1 MKTLL
6 PLILSVFLL
15 ISFGCGKN
23 QPAGDQEQKK
33 TEETKSDNKT
43 PDKVTD
49 TKKDDAKQDGSNDL
63 GMKSGL
69 PADFPKDV
77 PVPQNSTCHG
87 SIYNQTEGTTVTFV
101 SKGKPMDIVAFYK
114 NEMGKNGFVLEQGSD
129 DLVNEKGGM
138 LKWNKDKRS
147 VEIMMSYKPDS
158 NETDLV
164 LSYKDK
170 K

>member
-1 MKTLL
+1 MKKLL

-23 QPAGDQEQKK
+23 QQAGDQDQKK
-33 TEETKSDNKT
+33 SEELKSENKT
-43 PDKVTD
+43 PDKVTEV
-49 TKKDDAKQDGSNDL
+49 KKEDSKQDGSNDL

-77 PVPQNSTCHG
+77 PVPPNSTCHG

-101 SKGKPMDIVAFYK
+101 AKGKPADIITFYK
-114 NEMGKNGFVLEQGSD
+114 AEMSKGGFVQEQGSD

>member
-1 MKTLL
+1 MKKLL
-6 PLILSVFLL
+6 PLILSLFIL

-23 QPAGDQEQKK
+23 QPAGDQDQKK
-33 TEETKSDNKT
+33 TEEIKTDNKT

-49 TKKDDAKQDGSNDL
+49 NTKKDEGKQDGNDL

-69 PADFPKDV
+69 PEDFPKDI

-87 SIYNQTEGTTVTFV
+87 SIYNQSEGTTVTFV
-101 SKGKPMDIVAFYK
+101 VKGKPADIVNFYK
-114 NEMGKNGFVLEQGSD
+114 AEMTKSGFIQEQGSE
-129 DLVNEKGGM
+129 DLMNDKGGM
-138 LKWNKDKRS
+138 IKWNKDKRA
-147 VEIMMSYKPDS
+147 VEMMMSYKPET